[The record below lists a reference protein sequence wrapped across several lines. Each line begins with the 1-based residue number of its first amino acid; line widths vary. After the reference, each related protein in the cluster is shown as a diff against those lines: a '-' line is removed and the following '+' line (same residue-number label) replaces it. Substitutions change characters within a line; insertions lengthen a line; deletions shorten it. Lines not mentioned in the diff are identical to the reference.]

1 MKYKAHILLHKSI
14 LDNAG
19 NAVTHALQSIGFT
32 SVLDTRIGKIL
43 YFSASSDEEAELII
57 KSQTNEVMEYYEIE
71 RLEQWK

>member
-19 NAVTHALQSIGFT
+19 NAVTNALRSIGFT

-71 RLEQWK
+71 RLEE